1 MSRNIYWCTAF
12 AALLGNPLN
21 ALAADDTDLQAI
33 REQIQQLKQSDEQR
47 NMQLEQRLQQAEANS
62 QQAESVAAQ
71 AQAAAQQPVRS
82 SAGPS
87 SENSFNPAVAMILS
101 GTYGQLRQDP
111 AIPATG
117 FAMNANNTGYTRGFS
132 LKESELGIAANIDPQ
147 FRGVGT
153 FALDPAGGIS
163 VENAFVQSSALGN
176 GLNLKF
182 GRFFS
187 GLGYLNEQHSHV
199 WDFVD
204 QPLVYRVLWD
214 NQIGDDGLQLKWLAP
229 TDMFVEVGGE
239 IGRGRGFPG
248 SDRQN
253 KNGAG
258 SGVLFAHIGDDI
270 GIEQSWRAG
279 ASLHETR
286 RVDAVSL
293 AVPDLTGTVGG
304 VSNSFTGD
312 SQTAGLD
319 FVWKYSPN
327 GNIRER
333 YLKVQGEY
341 FQRKES
347 GTLTYDFT
355 APGVLP
361 RGANNPGSYSVTQ
374 SGWYLQSVYQF
385 MPTWRTGLRYDR
397 LDSGTASV
405 GASIAANVI
414 SNYAFNPSRLT
425 WMVDYNPSEFS
436 RIRLQLARDDS
447 RQRLAENQ
455 MFLQY
460 IMSLGAH
467 GAHQY

>member
-1 MSRNIYWCTAF
+1 MFRNIYWYTAV
-12 AALLGNPLN
+12 AVLLGNPLN
-21 ALAADDTDLQAI
+21 AFAADDSDVQAI
-33 REQIQQLKQSDEQR
+33 RDQIQQLKQSDEQR
-47 NMQLEQRLQQAEANS
+47 NLQLEQRL

-71 AQAAAQQPVRS
+71 AQAAAQQASRPPAS
-82 SAGPS
+82 N
-87 SENSFNPAVAMILS
+87 ENNFNPAISLILS
-101 GTYGQLRQDP
+101 GIYGQFRQGP

-132 LKESELGIAANIDPQ
+132 LKESELAIAANIDPQ
-147 FRGVGT
+147 FRGVST
-153 FALDPAGGIS
+153 FSLDPAGGLT

-187 GLGYLNEQHSHV
+187 GLGYLNELHAHA

-239 IGRGRGFPG
+239 IGRGRSFPG

-253 KNGAG
+253 KNGSGAG
-258 SGVLFAHIGDDI
+258 VAFAHLGDDI

-279 ASLHETR
+279 ISLYETR
-286 RVDAVSL
+286 RENVISD
-293 AVPDLTGTVGG
+293 AVPDLLGTAGG
-304 VSNSFTGD
+304 VSNRFSGN
-312 SQTAGLD
+312 SKTAGLD

-327 GNIRER
+327 GNFRER
-333 YLKVQGEY
+333 YLKVQSEY
-341 FQRKES
+341 FRRKEN
-347 GTLTYDFT
+347 GLLTYDTT
-355 APGVLP
+355 A
-361 RGANNPGSYSVTQ
+361 ANLSGNYTVMQ

-385 MPTWRTGLRYDR
+385 TPAWRSGLRYDR
-397 LDSGTASV
+397 LAPGTASV
-405 GASIAANVI
+405 SASIAADVI

-425 WMVDYNPSEFS
+425 WMADYNPSEFS
-436 RIRLQLARDDS
+436 RIRLQLAHDNS
-447 RQRLAENQ
+447 RQGRTDNQ
-455 MFLQY
+455 LFLQY